1 MKIVSILLDNY
12 LANWILGCAQ
22 KNKITISE
30 FVRNLLY
37 EKMKQGPIVI
47 NHQNRFKQ
55 NNNEV
60 QINRSEIKYTI
71 FTAKLLERL
80 VLATEEQGE
89 ILYNLALEETKVL
102 LEQINFN
109 SKKQRFCI
117 SLEEILFEWLAVE
130 ATRLQFKIVPLIRKL
145 LEDVFMQNQINEAI
159 ELPQILSTAQKI
171 SIRYQ
176 IMTYTLLEKLIN
188 LTVDGAQSV
197 IKDAQTIAENL
208 LLKLCS
214 AENKPCL

>member
-1 MKIVSILLDNY
+1 MKIISIILNDHLS
-12 LANWILGCAQ
+12 NWILGCAQ

-37 EKMKQGPIVI
+37 EKMQQGAIAI
-47 NHQNRFKQ
+47 NPKNRFKQ

-159 ELPQILSTAQKI
+159 ELPQISAAQKI

-197 IKDAQTIAENL
+197 IKDAKTKAEDL

-214 AENKPCL
+214 AENKLCL

>member
-1 MKIVSILLDNY
+1 MKIISIILNDN
-12 LANWILGCAQ
+12 LSNWILGCAQ

-37 EKMKQGPIVI
+37 EKMQQGAIVI
-47 NHQNRFKQ
+47 NHKNRFKQ
-55 NNNEV
+55 NNNAV

-117 SLEEILFEWLAVE
+117 SLGEILFEWLATE

-145 LEDVFMQNQINEAI
+145 LEDVFIQNQINEAI

-171 SIRYQ
+171 SIRYKK
-176 IMTYTLLEKLIN
+176 M
-188 LTVDGAQSV
+188 
-197 IKDAQTIAENL
+197 
-208 LLKLCS
+208 
-214 AENKPCL
+214 